1 MLLLVK
7 RMPYI
12 VDVAPIGD
20 KLRQHH
26 SYFTMLVS
34 TSPSGGPDSATL
46 YYLASQTNGV
56 CGFDKDEDMVLAVQI
71 VPSFFNPYLIYAVN
85 PSVSAN
91 GTIQLPSLIVPNE
104 VPFGYWFTMT
114 VQDNGPLS
122 AVQVAF
128 WTWLNQTAV
137 NPGFE
142 LGINGI
148 DHVGEWYGNH
158 LGSANI
164 LSAVTYDMQLRY
176 AYSVTGVRYL
186 QIRVYGQIFSDNG
199 FCTPLKNTTFVFAY
213 SNDLYPSIVENLLGI
228 ITSNS
233 LDISPHYTRFGSIR
247 FDTKGPSDFEYHN
260 SWNGIDSYVKSHLPD
275 PSLSFESTSAGSDVL
290 KVIDRFL
297 NKNLVPVCGS
307 KLLLLVKRYP
317 NETDISQTTAKLQQH
332 HVYLSIAV
340 DTRPSGG
347 LHPESLYSLATRT
360 NGICG
365 FGDDQD
371 MVMTADTTETCYVPY
386 LMYAANPKVSGNGS
400 VQLPSWTIPNGTE
413 DWRSYFIT
421 MTIVDKNEFT
431 DVARTV
437 LLEWTNDDVAL
448 NFKEIGMNSTILQ
461 ASQLHGSLLGSWIKF
476 HPASYNMT
484 LHFGYSDNQLRTLQI
499 RIYGQDESPIDYWLP
514 YDN

>member
-1 MLLLVK
+1 M
-7 RMPYI
+7 Y
-12 VDVAPIGD
+12 
-20 KLRQHH
+20 
-26 SYFTMLVS
+26 SYSRVRS
-34 TSPSGGPDSATL
+34 T
-46 YYLASQTNGV
+46 QT
-56 CGFDKDEDMVLAVQI
+56 
-71 VPSFFNPYLIYAVN
+71 
-85 PSVSAN
+85 
-91 GTIQLPSLIVPNE
+91 
-104 VPFGYWFTMT
+104 
-114 VQDNGPLS
+114 
-122 AVQVAF
+122 
-128 WTWLNQTAV
+128 
-137 NPGFE
+137 
-142 LGINGI
+142 I
-148 DHVGEWYGNH
+148 DF
-158 LGSANI
+158 
-164 LSAVTYDMQLRY
+164 R
-176 AYSVTGVRYL
+176 
-186 QIRVYGQIFSDNG
+186 FSDNG

-213 SNDLYPSIVENLLGI
+213 SNDLYPSIVENLLVSQASDSTQKAQATLN
-228 ITSNS
+228 IT
-233 LDISPHYTRFGSIR
+233 TVG
-247 FDTKGPSDFEYHN
+247 T
-260 SWNGIDSYVKSHLPD
+260 NGIDSYVKSHLPD

-297 NKNLVPVCGS
+297 DNNLVPVCGS

-317 NETDISQTTAKLQQH
+317 NETDISQTTAKLQHH

-347 LHPESLYSLATRT
+347 LHSESLYSLATRT

-400 VQLPSWTIPNGTE
+400 VQLTPWSIPSGTK

-437 LLEWTNDDVAL
+437 LLEFTNDDVAL

-484 LHFGYSDNQLRTLQI
+484 LHFGYLDNQLRTLQI